1 MKVFIT
7 GGSGYLGRATI
18 RALVAEGHDVLA
30 LARSES
36 AAHVIAELGATTV
49 QGELRDLDVLRAAAA
64 QADASIQLAQEWS
77 ESGAQLDRAAAGAM
91 LEGGGDSP
99 YVHTGGTWMW
109 GNTGAVVDESAPWAP
124 PTWLAWLVENHR
136 YVLEHAAHP
145 VFVLPGVVW
154 GHRGGLLESL
164 FVTPARSRGVVH
176 YIGDGTGHCAL
187 AHVDDIARLYVAALR
202 APAGSTYAGVGDERP
217 TYRELAESLSQAAGC
232 PGRIES
238 ITLDQARTE
247 LGPVADAFVLDQQLS
262 SARAHAELGWTPT
275 PRDVLAD
282 LAAGR

>member
-7 GGSGYLGRATI
+7 GGSGYLGRAAI

-36 AAHVIAELGATTV
+36 AARTVAELGATTV

-77 ESGAQLDRAAAGAM
+77 PDGAALDRAAAGAM
-91 LEGGGDSP
+91 FGGAGDKP

-109 GNTGAVVDESAPWAP
+109 GNTGGVVDEDAPWAP

-136 YVLEHAAHP
+136 YVREHAAHP

-164 FVTPARSRGVVH
+164 FVTPARTRGVVH
-176 YIGDGTGHCAL
+176 YVGDGTGHCAL
-187 AHVDDIARLYVAALR
+187 AHVDDIARLYVAALH
-202 APAGSTYAGVGDERP
+202 APAGHIYAGVGDERP
-217 TYRELAESLSQAAGC
+217 TYRELAAALSQAAGC

-238 ITLDQARTE
+238 ITLDQAGSE
-247 LGPVADAFVLDQQLS
+247 LGPVADAFALDQQLT
-262 SARAHAELGWTPT
+262 SARAQAELGWAPA

-282 LAAGR
+282 LGAER

>member
-30 LARSES
+30 LARSEP

-77 ESGAQLDRAAAGAM
+77 PDGAELDRAAAGAM
-91 LEGGGDSP
+91 FGAGDQP

-109 GNTGAVVDESAPWAP
+109 GNTAGVVVDEDAPWAP

-136 YVLEHAAHP
+136 YVREHAAHP

-164 FVTPARSRGVVH
+164 FVTPARARGIVH
-176 YIGDGTGHCAL
+176 YVGDGTGHCAL
-187 AHVDDIARLYVAALR
+187 AHVDDIARLYVAALQ
-202 APAGSTYAGVGDERP
+202 APAGHAYAGVGNERP
-217 TYRELAESLSQAAGC
+217 TYRELAAALSQAAGC

-238 ITLDQARTE
+238 VTLGQARAE
-247 LGPVADAFVLDQQLS
+247 FGPVADAFVLDQQLT
-262 SARAHAELGWTPT
+262 SARAQAELGWTPA

>member
-18 RALVAEGHDVLA
+18 RALVDAGHDVLA

-36 AAHVIAELGATTV
+36 AARTVTELGATTV

-77 ESGAQLDRAAAGAM
+77 PDGAELDRAAADAMFGGA
-91 LEGGGDSP
+91 GDKP
-99 YVHTGGTWMW
+99 YIHTGGTWMW
-109 GNTGAVVDESAPWAP
+109 GNTGSVVDEDAPWAP
-124 PTWLAWLVENHR
+124 PTWLVWLVENHR

-164 FVTPARSRGVVH
+164 FVTPARARGVVH

-202 APAGSTYAGVGDERP
+202 APAGHAYAGVGDERP
-217 TYRELAESLSQAAGC
+217 TYRELATSLSQAAGC
-232 PGRIES
+232 PGQIES
-238 ITLDQARTE
+238 ITFDQAGTE
-247 LGPVADAFVLDQQLS
+247 LGPVADAFVLDQQLT
-262 SARAHAELGWTPT
+262 SARARTELGWAPT

>member
-30 LARSES
+30 LARSAS
-36 AAHVIAELGATTV
+36 AAGTVTELGATTV

-64 QADASIQLAQEWS
+64 QADASIQQAQEWS
-77 ESGAQLDRAAAGAM
+77 ESGAQLDRAAAGAIFD
-91 LEGGGDSP
+91 GGGDKP

-109 GNTGAVVDESAPWAP
+109 GDTSGGVDEDAPWAP
-124 PTWLAWLVENHR
+124 PAWLAWLVENHR
-136 YVLEHAAHP
+136 YVREHAAHP

-164 FVTPARSRGVVH
+164 FVTPARARGVVH
-176 YIGDGTGHCAL
+176 YVGDGTGHCAL

-202 APAGSTYAGVGDERP
+202 APAGHVYAGVGDEQP

-238 ITLDQARTE
+238 ITLDQARAE
-247 LGPVADAFVLDQQLS
+247 LSPVADAFVLDQQLT
-262 SARAHAELGWTPT
+262 SARAQAEIGWTPT

>member
-18 RALVAEGHDVLA
+18 RALVADGHDVLA

-36 AAHVIAELGATTV
+36 AARTVAELGATTV

-77 ESGAQLDRAAAGAM
+77 PDGAELDRAAAGAM
-91 LEGGGDSP
+91 FGGAGDKP

-109 GNTGAVVDESAPWAP
+109 GNSGSVVDEDAPWAP
-124 PTWLAWLVENHR
+124 PTWLEWLVENHR
-136 YVLEHAAHP
+136 YVREHAAHP

-164 FVTPARSRGVVH
+164 FVTPARARGVVH
-176 YIGDGTGHCAL
+176 YVGDGTGHCAL
-187 AHVDDIARLYVAALR
+187 AHVDDIARLYVAALH
-202 APAGSTYAGVGDERP
+202 APAGHTYAGVGDERP
-217 TYRELAESLSQAAGC
+217 TYRELAAALSPAAGC

-238 ITLDQARTE
+238 IALDEARTE
-247 LGPVADAFVLDQQLS
+247 LGPVAEAFTFDQQLTP
-262 SARAHAELGWTPT
+262 ARARAELGWTPT